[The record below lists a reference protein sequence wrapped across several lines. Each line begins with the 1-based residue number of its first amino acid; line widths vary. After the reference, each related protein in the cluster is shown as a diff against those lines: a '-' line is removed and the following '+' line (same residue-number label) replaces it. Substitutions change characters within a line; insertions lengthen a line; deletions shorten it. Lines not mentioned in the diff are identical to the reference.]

1 MLTAREALPSKDGG
15 SPEALILDGA
25 LANEPGGAT
34 AWNAGLRPAP
44 AGRRPADPHHA
55 DRPEAQP
62 SEDSDPRPLILDG
75 GFATELEADGFNLN
89 HPLWSAKVL
98 IETPEAVRAVHA
110 RFLAAG
116 ADCIISATYQA
127 SFPGLARYGLS
138 DKESERLFR
147 FAVELAAEERNR
159 FWRDPANREGRR
171 RPLVAASVGPYG
183 AFLADGSEYTGDYRA
198 DDAALAAF
206 HWRRLDLLARSGA
219 DLLAIETIPSARE
232 GRVLRRLLDR
242 LDDPPPAWVSF
253 TCRDGGHLSDGTPVE
268 EVAADLAD
276 CARVRW
282 VGANC
287 TPPKHLAALI
297 PKFRAA
303 TAKPAV
309 AYPNG
314 DGRWDPVRKV
324 WETPA
329 ETADLPELALDWRR
343 LGATVI
349 GGCCRT
355 RPKDIR
361 EIRGALLADT

>member
-1 MLTAREALPSKDGG
+1 MLNPPD
-15 SPEALILDGA
+15 
-25 LANEPGGAT
+25 
-34 AWNAGLRPAP
+34 
-44 AGRRPADPHHA
+44 
-55 DRPEAQP
+55 AQP
-62 SEDSDPRPLILDG
+62 SQGGLFPDPLILDG
-75 GFATELEADGFNLN
+75 GLATELEADGFDLN

-98 IETPEAVRAVHA
+98 IETPQAVRAVHA

-127 SFPGLARYGLS
+127 SFPGLLRHGLP

-206 HWRRLDLLARSGA
+206 HWRRLELLARSGA

-232 GRVLRRLLDR
+232 GRVLRRLLER
-242 LDDPPPAWVSF
+242 LEDPPPAWLSF
-253 TCRDGGHLSDGTPVE
+253 TCRDGARLSDGTPVQE
-268 EVAADLAD
+268 IAADLAG
-276 CARVRW
+276 CTRIPWIGV
-282 VGANC
+282 NC
-287 TPPKHLAALI
+287 TAPKHLAALI
-297 PKFRAA
+297 PKIGAA
-303 TAKPAV
+303 TGKPVV

-329 ETADLPELALDWRR
+329 ETADLPRLAVEWRR
-343 LGATVI
+343 LGAALI

-355 RPKDIR
+355 RPRDILGVR
-361 EIRGALLADT
+361 AALRNRA

>member
-1 MLTAREALPSKDGG
+1 MNPAEAQPSKGRLF
-15 SPEALILDGA
+15 PEALILDG
-25 LANEPGGAT
+25 
-34 AWNAGLRPAP
+34 GL
-44 AGRRPADPHHA
+44 
-55 DRPEAQP
+55 
-62 SEDSDPRPLILDG
+62 
-75 GFATELEADGFNLN
+75 ATELEADGFDLN

-127 SFPGLARYGLS
+127 SFPGLARYGLP
-138 DKESERLFR
+138 DKEAERLFR

-171 RPLVAASVGPYG
+171 RPLVAASIGPYG

-206 HWRRLDLLARSGA
+206 HWRRLELLARSGA
-219 DLLAIETIPSARE
+219 DLLAVETIPSARE
-232 GRVLRRLLDR
+232 GRVLRRLLER
-242 LDDPPPAWVSF
+242 LENPPPAWLSF
-253 TCRDGGHLSDGTPVE
+253 TCRDGARLSDGTPVE
-268 EVAADLAD
+268 EIATDLDA
-276 CARVRW
+276 CARIHWIGV
-282 VGANC
+282 NC
-287 TPPKHLAALI
+287 TAAKHLATLI
-297 PKFRAA
+297 PRFREA
-303 TAKPAV
+303 TGKPVV

-329 ETADLPELALDWRR
+329 ETADLPKLAPEWRR
-343 LGATVI
+343 LGAALI

-361 EIRGALLADT
+361 GIREALRNRA

>member
-1 MLTAREALPSKDGG
+1 M
-15 SPEALILDGA
+15 ILSA
-25 LANEPGGAT
+25 S
-34 AWNAGLRPAP
+34 PAP
-44 AGRRPADPHHA
+44 RKGEP
-55 DRPEAQP
+55 DRSRTLFET
-62 SEDSDPRPLILDG
+62 LILDG
-75 GFATELEADGFNLN
+75 GLATELEADGFDLN

-116 ADCIISATYQA
+116 ADCVISATYQA

-147 FAVELAAEERNR
+147 LAVELAAEERNR
-159 FWRDPANREGRR
+159 FWREPANREGRR

-206 HWRRLDLLARSGA
+206 HWRRLELLARSGA
-219 DLLAIETIPSARE
+219 DLLAVETIPSARE

-268 EVAADLAD
+268 EAAADLAD

-282 VGANC
+282 VGVNC
-287 TPPKHLAALI
+287 TPPKHLGALI

-303 TAKPAV
+303 TGKPAV

-324 WETPA
+324 WEMPA
-329 ETADLPELALDWRR
+329 ETADLPELALEWRR
-343 LGATVI
+343 LGADLI

-355 RPKDIR
+355 RPADIR
-361 EIRGALLADT
+361 EIRAALTGSRHA

>member
-1 MLTAREALPSKDGG
+1 M
-15 SPEALILDGA
+15 ILSA
-25 LANEPGGAT
+25 A
-34 AWNAGLRPAP
+34 
-44 AGRRPADPHHA
+44 RRPCKGRHPGRS
-55 DRPEAQP
+55 RPET
-62 SEDSDPRPLILDG
+62 LILDG
-75 GFATELEADGFNLN
+75 GLATELEADGFDLN

-98 IETPEAVRAVHA
+98 IERPEAVRAVHA

-116 ADCIISATYQA
+116 ADCVISATYQA

-138 DKESERLFR
+138 DRESERLLR
-147 FAVELAAEERNR
+147 LAVELAAEERDR
-159 FWRDPANREGRR
+159 FWRDAANREGRR

-206 HWRRLDLLARSGA
+206 HWRRLELLARSGA

-253 TCRDGGHLSDGTPVE
+253 TCRDGSRLSDGTPVE
-268 EVAADLAD
+268 EVAANLAD
-276 CARVRW
+276 CARVHW
-282 VGANC
+282 AGVNC
-287 TPPKHLAALI
+287 TAPKHLAALI

-303 TAKPAV
+303 ARKPVV

-324 WETPA
+324 WEMPA
-329 ETADLPELALDWRR
+329 ETADLPELALKWQR
-343 LGATVI
+343 LGADLV

-355 RPKDIR
+355 RPADIR
-361 EIRGALLADT
+361 DIRGALIADAG

>member
-1 MLTAREALPSKDGG
+1 M
-15 SPEALILDGA
+15 ILSASRRPRKGEP
-25 LANEPGGAT
+25 EPGRT
-34 AWNAGLRPAP
+34 LF
-44 AGRRPADPHHA
+44 
-55 DRPEAQP
+55 ET
-62 SEDSDPRPLILDG
+62 LILDG
-75 GFATELEADGFNLN
+75 GLATELEADGFDLN

-116 ADCIISATYQA
+116 ADCVISATYQA

-219 DLLAIETIPSARE
+219 DLLAVETIPSARE

-242 LDDPPPAWVSF
+242 LDDPRRRGSRSP
-253 TCRDGGHLSDGTPVE
+253 
-268 EVAADLAD
+268 
-276 CARVRW
+276 
-282 VGANC
+282 
-287 TPPKHLAALI
+287 
-297 PKFRAA
+297 AA
-303 TAKPAV
+303 TAAASPTGHPSRRPRRTSPTAAGSAGSASTARRRNTSPRSSRSSGRRPENPPWPTRTATAAGTRSGKSGRRRPRRRTCRSWPSNGAGSGPNSSAAAAGPA
-309 AYPNG
+309 PETS
-314 DGRWDPVRKV
+314 GRSAAP
-324 WETPA
+324 
-329 ETADLPELALDWRR
+329 
-343 LGATVI
+343 
-349 GGCCRT
+349 
-355 RPKDIR
+355 
-361 EIRGALLADT
+361 

>member
-1 MLTAREALPSKDGG
+1 MLNPL
-15 SPEALILDGA
+15 
-25 LANEPGGAT
+25 
-34 AWNAGLRPAP
+34 
-44 AGRRPADPHHA
+44 
-55 DRPEAQP
+55 EAQP
-62 SEDSDPRPLILDG
+62 SRGRLFPETLILDG
-75 GFATELEADGFNLN
+75 GLATELEADGFDLN

-116 ADCIISATYQA
+116 ADCVISATYQA

-147 FAVELAAEERNR
+147 LAVELAAEERNR

-183 AFLADGSEYTGDYRA
+183 AFLADGSEYTGDYQA

-206 HWRRLDLLARSGA
+206 HWRRLELLARSGA
-219 DLLAIETIPSARE
+219 DLLAIETIPAARE

-268 EVAADLAD
+268 EAAGGLAD
-276 CARVRW
+276 CDRVRW
-282 VGANC
+282 VGVNC
-287 TPPKHLAALI
+287 TPSKHLVAII

-303 TAKPAV
+303 TGKPAV

-324 WETPA
+324 WEMPA
-329 ETADLPELALDWRR
+329 DTADLPELALEWRR
-343 LGATVI
+343 LGADLI

-355 RPKDIR
+355 RPADIR
-361 EIRGALLADT
+361 AIRGALIADA

>member
-1 MLTAREALPSKDGG
+1 MKERAAAGPRGRDPHPANLREAPPPDGDAF
-15 SPEALILDGA
+15 P
-25 LANEPGGAT
+25 T
-34 AWNAGLRPAP
+34 
-44 AGRRPADPHHA
+44 
-55 DRPEAQP
+55 
-62 SEDSDPRPLILDG
+62 PLILDG
-75 GFATELEADGFNLN
+75 GLATELEADGFDLN

-98 IETPEAVRAVHA
+98 IETPDAVRAVHS
-110 RFLAAG
+110 RFLEAG

-159 FWRDPANREGRR
+159 FWRDSANREGRQ
-171 RPLVAASVGPYG
+171 RPLIAASVGPYG
-183 AFLADGSEYTGDYRA
+183 AFLADGSEYTGDYQA
-198 DDAALAAF
+198 DDAALATF
-206 HWRRLDLLARSGA
+206 HWRRLDVLARAGA

-232 GRVLRRLLDR
+232 GRVLRRLLER
-242 LDDPPPAWVSF
+242 LDDPPAAWISF
-253 TCRDGGHLSDGTPVE
+253 TCQDDALLSDGTPVE
-268 EVAADLAD
+268 EIAAEFTDCGRVA
-276 CARVRW
+276 W
-282 VGANC
+282 VGVNC
-287 TPPKHLAALI
+287 TGARRLAELI

-303 TAKPAV
+303 SGKPVV

-329 ETADLPELALDWRR
+329 ETADLPQLALEWRR

-355 RPKDIR
+355 RPADIR
-361 EIRGALLADT
+361 AIRGALTADAA

>member
-1 MLTAREALPSKDGG
+1 MILSALRRPRKEGPDRGR
-15 SPEALILDGA
+15 
-25 LANEPGGAT
+25 T
-34 AWNAGLRPAP
+34 RPAT
-44 AGRRPADPHHA
+44 
-55 DRPEAQP
+55 
-62 SEDSDPRPLILDG
+62 LILDG
-75 GFATELEADGFNLN
+75 GLATELEADGFDLN

-98 IETPEAVRAVHA
+98 IETPEAIRAVHA

-171 RPLVAASVGPYG
+171 RPQVAASVGPYG
-183 AFLADGSEYTGDYRA
+183 AFLADGSEYTGAYRA

-206 HWRRLDLLARSGA
+206 HWRRLELLARSGA
-219 DLLAIETIPSARE
+219 DLLAVETIPSARE
-232 GRVLRRLLDR
+232 GRVLRRLLER
-242 LDDPPPAWVSF
+242 LERSPPAWISF

-268 EVAADLAD
+268 EAADDFAD
-276 CARVRW
+276 CDRVRW
-282 VGANC
+282 LGINC
-287 TPPKHLAALI
+287 TAPKHLAALI
-297 PKFRAA
+297 PKFRVAA
-303 TAKPAV
+303 GKPAV

-329 ETADLPELALDWRR
+329 ATAGLPELALEWRR
-343 LGATVI
+343 LGADLI

-355 RPKDIR
+355 RPADIR
-361 EIRGALLADT
+361 EIREALAGSGHA